1 MLRDNKLSDYLNL
14 DRVDG
19 YLDGFPERPKM
30 AATADR
36 AGIKYRGVNYILSKS
51 PRKFFKF

>member
-1 MLRDNKLSDYLNL
+1 MLKDNQVSDYLNL
-14 DRVDG
+14 EWVDG

-36 AGIKYRGVNYILSKS
+36 AGIKYRRVNYIRSKS
-51 PRKFFKF
+51 LR